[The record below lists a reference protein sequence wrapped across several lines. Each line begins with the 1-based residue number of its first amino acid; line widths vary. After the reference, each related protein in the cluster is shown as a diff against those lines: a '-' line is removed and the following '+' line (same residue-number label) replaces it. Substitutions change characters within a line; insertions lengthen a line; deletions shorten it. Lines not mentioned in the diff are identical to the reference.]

1 MKREERENLKK
12 NEQKFMEE
20 IGAALKRHEK
30 KTKLDAEVLEGWVTA
45 AKEKSRA
52 RKRKYMTAI
61 SCVVI
66 VCAGTF
72 SAMNLLVPDAAI
84 AGKNGPITTEE
95 GNNTIVKEGRGEP
108 GENAGKE
115 SIIVDDW
122 KKVDGV
128 KKKYPQLLIPQYV
141 PEGYEFSELAV
152 EASGLFNTYTYI
164 FVQNEERFQ
173 LTQTVGTELEIIKDY
188 DRAFKTDE
196 GVEVRF
202 KDDIEASIH
211 FIIGKDLCTLIGS
224 FSDEEYGRIV
234 DALER

>member
-30 KTKLDAEVLEGWVTA
+30 KTKLDAEVLEGWVA
-45 AKEKSRA
+45 AAREKSRA
-52 RKRKYMTAI
+52 RKRKYMAAI

-141 PEGYEFSELAV
+141 PEGYEFSKLEIAATELF
-152 EASGLFNTYTYI
+152 GTYTYTYI
-164 FVQNEERFQ
+164 QNKNTLSIVQI
-173 LTQTVGTELEIIKDY
+173 VGTELKIIKDY
-188 DRAFKTDE
+188 DRKFSTEKGIEIRIKEDE
-196 GVEVRF
+196 GKTGHFFVGENVESI
-202 KDDIEASIH
+202 KGNLDDSEYA
-211 FIIGKDLCTLIGS
+211 LIADS
-224 FSDEEYGRIV
+224 
-234 DALER
+234 LER